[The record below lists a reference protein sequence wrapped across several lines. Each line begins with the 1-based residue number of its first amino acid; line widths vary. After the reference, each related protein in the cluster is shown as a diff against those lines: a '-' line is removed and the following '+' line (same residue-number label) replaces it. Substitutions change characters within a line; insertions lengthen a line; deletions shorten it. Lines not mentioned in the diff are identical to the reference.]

1 MKHTLLLAGATSL
14 ALVGCSD
21 TGPQMGDKAKTGA
34 AIGAAVG
41 LISGITTD
49 DDSNGKIKRAI
60 VGATVGGL
68 IGNELDKQEAELREE
83 LGGSGALITNT
94 GSELIVT
101 LPEAITF
108 DTDSTAV
115 RASLRNSLAQL
126 AANLN
131 RYPDTGVDVVGH
143 TDNVG
148 SADYNQNLSARRAD
162 AVTSILTAN
171 GVSFSRIRSYGR
183 GESTP
188 IASNDTA
195 TGRAQNRRVEIIIT
209 PST

>member
-1 MKHTLLLAGATSL
+1 MKNTLLLAGAASL
-14 ALVGCSD
+14 VLVGCSD

-108 DTDSTAV
+108 ATDSTAV
-115 RASLRNSLAQL
+115 RPSVRNSLVQL

-162 AVTSILTAN
+162 AVSSILTAS
-171 GVSFSRIRSYGR
+171 GVDFSRIRSYGR